1 MVKVLASLRSVP
13 ELIDGLGARRLDGR
27 HTHDDWH
34 DGVLHLAAPVW
45 PEEGEL
51 TAQLC
56 AYLLPLASALGLAMA
71 TPASIGQPGH
81 DCRVPAIVVFDRAT
95 PRTSPDALS
104 TAELVVEIVGT
115 DDRPVPDL
123 AFYAAWRVREHLA
136 VDLDRGEF
144 VLRRAD
150 EDDWAL
156 GDHSQVL
163 GFDVLDGEIVSI
175 RGRFAV

>member
-1 MVKVLASLRSVP
+1 MVKVLASPRSVP
-13 ELIDGLGARRLDGR
+13 ELIDGLAARRLDGG

-34 DGVLHLAAPVW
+34 GGVLHLAAPLW

-51 TAQLC
+51 TAHLT
-56 AYLLPLASALGLAMA
+56 AYLMPLASALGLAIA
-71 TPASIGQPGH
+71 TPATIGEPG
-81 DCRVPAIVVFDRAT
+81 DTCRVPAIVVFDRAT

-104 TAELVVEIVGT
+104 TAELVIEIVGT

-136 VDLDRGEF
+136 VDLDCNEF

-150 EDDWAL
+150 EDDWAVT
-156 GDHSQVL
+156 DHSQVL
-163 GFDVLDGEIVSI
+163 GFDVVEGEIVSI
-175 RGRFAV
+175 RGRLGL